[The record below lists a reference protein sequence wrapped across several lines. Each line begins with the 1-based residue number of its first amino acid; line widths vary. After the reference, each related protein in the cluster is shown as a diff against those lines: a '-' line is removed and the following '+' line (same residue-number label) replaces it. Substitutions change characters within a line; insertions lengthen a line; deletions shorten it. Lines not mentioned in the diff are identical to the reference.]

1 MMHEDDAN
9 ARTPPSG
16 AVSLRK
22 RPLASSSLRQT
33 NSSWAQDENSEL
45 LSLIT
50 GTVENSEPRIRARSM
65 ITIDG
70 GGDERGIKY
79 EYYYDDTNE
88 HSFDCTFGTE
98 ETSGIWMNRN
108 DPPGT
113 ILSAF
118 VWVFIIYSAVTIT
131 LLAESNHV
139 SHILAYFYNTICSL
153 ALTSHA
159 KTMFSDPGSVPQCA
173 VPIDAAARQSET
185 HSMCRT
191 CKSFKPPMS
200 HHCRICNR
208 CVSRMDH
215 HCPWMNNCVG
225 ATNLKSF
232 ILFLAYTWIG
242 SAMALMIFGCNYFFC
257 NKQRCEFT
265 GVLVQLVRVMTL
277 ICVGS
282 LLFTS
287 SMLMNIT
294 YGIMTGIGTID
305 RLKKKATGTRGSS
318 EEEPIPLEDVFGMN
332 RNITWLLPIEPI
344 YPDYD
349 RVVGYSMPQRLLR
362 EGNENTSIC

>member
-1 MMHEDDAN
+1 MMHEEA
-9 ARTPPSG
+9 AERTPPS
-16 AVSLRK
+16 VSLRK
-22 RPLASSSLRQT
+22 RPRGTGPPSLQTT
-33 NSSWAQDENSEL
+33 NSSWAQDENSEIISFITNAAENSPPSRKGGR
-45 LSLIT
+45 SLIV
-50 GTVENSEPRIRARSM
+50 GGG
-65 ITIDG
+65 G
-70 GGDERGIKY
+70 GGDNTRY

-88 HSFDCTFGTE
+88 YSFDCAFGTE
-98 ETSGIWMNRN
+98 EEDGIWMNRN

-118 VWVFIIYSAVTIT
+118 VWVFILYSAVTIT
-131 LLAESNHV
+131 LLAESNHLAY
-139 SHILAYFYNTICSL
+139 ILAYFYNTICAL
-153 ALTSHA
+153 ALASHA
-159 KTMFSDPGSVPQCA
+159 KTMFTDPGAVPQCA
-173 VPIDAAARQSET
+173 VPIDAAARQAET

-191 CKSFKPPMS
+191 CKSYKPPGS

-232 ILFLAYTWIG
+232 ILFLVYTWIG

-257 NKQRCEFT
+257 NKESCEFT
-265 GVLVQLVRVMTL
+265 GVLVQLVRIMTV
-277 ICVGS
+277 ICIGS

-305 RLKKKATGTRGSS
+305 RLKKKATNTMGYSA
-318 EEEPIPLEDVFGMN
+318 EEPISLEDVFGMN
-332 RNITWLLPIEPI
+332 RNITWILPIEPML
-344 YPDYD
+344 PDYD

-362 EGNENTSIC
+362 EGGDNTSIC